1 MEIVCEIPNPD
12 QTLKSGLFAKI
23 EITAQVFRDAA
34 VVPTSAILERN
45 NRQVVFI
52 AENERARMVPVTPG
66 YESDEQ
72 SIILQG
78 LTGTEILI
86 VEGQKDLSGNEPLQI
101 EWKG

>member
-1 MEIVCEIPNPD
+1 
-12 QTLKSGLFAKI
+12 
-23 EITAQVFRDAA
+23 
-34 VVPTSAILERN
+34 
-45 NRQVVFI
+45 
-52 AENERARMVPVTPG
+52 MVPVTPG